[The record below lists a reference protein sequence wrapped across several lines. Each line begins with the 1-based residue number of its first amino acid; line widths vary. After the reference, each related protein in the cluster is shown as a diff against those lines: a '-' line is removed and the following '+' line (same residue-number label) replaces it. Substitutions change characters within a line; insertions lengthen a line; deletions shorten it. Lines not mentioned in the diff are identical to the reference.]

1 MFEKIRIRR
10 TQPIPTTPP
19 APRFTPGWLAQQQRT
34 TLRML
39 ALGLVSSLG
48 LNGYQVYKREQI
60 AVQPPEVFAALLDAD
75 FASLKVIR
83 ANDLKADEF
92 EAASKAEVKRLVYR
106 LRRIDSPAQVQEMID
121 TLYCSVTGMAAVK
134 ANRSF
139 ERSAGVD
146 MVRKG
151 QKRIVS
157 EKEVQVGRRPGER
170 SSADG
175 MWIGA
180 TWPEIVDD
188 GMRRTTVQHSAE
200 FRVQQFKAVSSEI
213 RNCNPMGI
221 LVTDY
226 EIFGSE

>member
-1 MFEKIRIRR
+1 MSEESSAATAASSPTRR
-10 TQPIPTTPP
+10 SWATTLKVYAEP
-19 APRFTPGWLAQQQRT
+19 AS
-34 TLRML
+34 LRML

-151 QKRIVS
+151 QKRILS

-180 TWPEIVDD
+180 TWPEIGDD

-213 RNCNPMGI
+213 RDCNPMGI